1 MQCILHTTNTN
12 AASDPSPEY
21 GSSVAAPEAVYV
33 PYADGSS
40 SNDNCRNTRCVT
52 HYPIT
57 TYSNDH
63 LCHNPFVPRTYTPNR
78 RDYCRYCNGWGWF
91 GDTTSIFI
99 QKSYIFYTRTR
110 VDIGVWHTYW
120 HEPKPTRHH
129 TTIKWDRSAVS
140 MRGWWEGGVYLRH
153 NARFLLFWC
162 IKNGVIFHL
171 FWYWWYC
178 FECLGQYNN

>member
-1 MQCILHTTNTN
+1 MQCILQTTNTN
-12 AASDPSPEY
+12 AASNPSPES

-33 PYADGSS
+33 LGVHHPMTIVEIRDVS
-40 SNDNCRNTRCVT
+40 
-52 HYPIT
+52 PIT
-57 TYSNDH
+57 LSPPIPMTTYAYNR
-63 LCHNPFVPRTYTPNR
+63 LFPRTYTSHW

-99 QKSYIFYTRTR
+99 HKSYIFYIRTR